1 MAGAPFW
8 KEAAPPVLRPT
19 GGVIALAGHRATFE
33 QRFCTPRL
41 SGGARWI
48 CTWKCALRTLP
59 ELPGLPNHGL
69 RHERMP
75 TGLERAP
82 SLPAHRAMPDAYVTA
97 HHLRDILNASLV
109 ERLLE
114 WSELPGLLP
123 RVPSGPD
130 RKRRW
135 AELSDNALA
144 TYVRDR
150 DIDDCFSAE
159 KEQRRRGS
167 EAAVSAQDQIQGS
180 LL

>member
-1 MAGAPFW
+1 
-8 KEAAPPVLRPT
+8 
-19 GGVIALAGHRATFE
+19 
-33 QRFCTPRL
+33 
-41 SGGARWI
+41 
-48 CTWKCALRTLP
+48 
-59 ELPGLPNHGL
+59 
-69 RHERMP
+69 
-75 TGLERAP
+75 
-82 SLPAHRAMPDAYVTA
+82 MPDAYVTA